1 MADTTKRMDR
11 AEINRRVERAEKLLQ
26 KGKTNDAL
34 EEYLQVLAEDPQNDA
49 VRQMAAEL
57 CLSQQRTT
65 DAVKLLGELFERQI
79 EAGDA
84 TRASLTYK
92 KMARYV
98 NPTWSQKIRFGE
110 ILEASNRK
118 LALETYE
125 NALEELVKQ
134 GRKPDALEVLKRIV
148 ALDPSERNFLR
159 LAENLAEAGDSPNA
173 AAAFLK
179 LAQLTEASGANAAQW
194 FERAYGEDPSDLQ
207 VASAYGKSL
216 MVQGQIGAA
225 IFVLEPHANTATAP
239 LELREAYA
247 KALLAANRLADA
259 QPVLWQLFEQNP
271 SRIHEITNLMG
282 LLIDAQQ
289 DTEAVALARKLEQFQ
304 RGRGERR
311 AFVTL
316 MQDLVAG
323 HRASPEVLEF
333 LSELFNGSNREGD
346 YCQTLLKLFDLHCG
360 MGNYVKAA
368 ECLDRAADVDA
379 YEPGHQKRLEML
391 RGKIDDNRYKVIASR
406 LDYHEQGG
414 VHDGQK

>member
-134 GRKPDALEVLKRIV
+134 ARKPDALEVLKRIV

-159 LAENLAEAGDSPNA
+159 LAENFAEAGDSPNA
-173 AAAFLK
+173 AVAFLK

-225 IFVLEPHANTATAP
+225 IFVLEPHANIATAP

-391 RGKIDDNRYKVIASR
+391 RGKIDDNRYKVIATR
-406 LDYHEQGG
+406 LHHHEQGG